1 MNSQILRFT
10 LTEGGQR
17 LDRFLAAQ
25 LTTHSRSELQHWIH
39 EGCVQV
45 NGREAKPSYKL
56 AAGDAITITLL
67 PPTAVTLVAQD
78 IAIPILYD
86 DDDLIIVD
94 KPAGLVVHPGNGVAS
109 GTLVNALLARYPEL
123 KAFEDSLRPGI
134 VHRLDK
140 DTSGVMVVAKHPAAQ
155 HHLQAQFAA
164 HTIKKTYWA
173 LAQGTLQNERGLIE
187 ASIGRN
193 RTHPTQ
199 MAIAGR
205 AERAART
212 AFKVLEPFTHCTLLE
227 AYPITGRTHQIRL
240 HFAALGHPLIG
251 DATYNPRGET
261 WGLTRQFLHAKRLR
275 LVLPTS
281 GQAREFVSELPTD
294 LQRVLSSVRRASRA
308 AIPSR
313 DL

>member
-1 MNSQILRFT
+1 MDSQILRFT

-25 LTTHSRSELQHWIH
+25 LTPHSRSELQHWIH
-39 EGCVQV
+39 EGCVRV

-56 AAGDAITITLL
+56 EAGDAITITL
-67 PPTAVTLVAQD
+67 PSPTAATLVAQD

-140 DTSGVMVVAKHPAAQ
+140 DTSGVMVVAKHPIAQ
-155 HHLQAQFAA
+155 RHLQAQFAA

-173 LAQGTLQNERGLIE
+173 LVQGALQNERGLIE
-187 ASIGRN
+187 ASIGRH
-193 RTHPTQ
+193 RTRPTQ

-212 AFKVLEPFTHCTLLE
+212 TFIALERFTHCTLVE
-227 AYPITGRTHQIRL
+227 AQPITGRTHQIRL
-240 HFAALGHPLIG
+240 HFAALGHPIIG
-251 DATYNPRGET
+251 DATYNPRGERL
-261 WGLTRQFLHAKRLR
+261 GLTRQFLHAKRLQ

-281 GQAREFVSELPTD
+281 GQAREFIAELPAD
-294 LQRVLSSVRRASRA
+294 LQHVLINLRRMS
-308 AIPSR
+308 
-313 DL
+313 